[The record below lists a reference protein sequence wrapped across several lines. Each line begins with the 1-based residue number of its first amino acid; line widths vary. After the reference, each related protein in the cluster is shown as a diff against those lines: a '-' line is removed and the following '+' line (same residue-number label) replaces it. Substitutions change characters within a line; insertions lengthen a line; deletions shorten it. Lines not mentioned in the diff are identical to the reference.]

1 MLELNAVIFDMDG
14 LMIDTEPVGNMLV
27 KTSHEKFGYKI
38 TDDMFVHLIGSNEKT
53 SKEYYY
59 SVFGEDYP
67 YQKIKDYREQLRN
80 EYFRTHPIEIKKG
93 LYDNQIYTGFGPV

>member
-38 TDDMFVHLIGSNEKT
+38 TDDMFVHLIGSNEKLL
-53 SKEYYY
+53 KNIII
-59 SVFGEDYP
+59 VFLV
-67 YQKIKDYREQLRN
+67 KIILIKRSRI
-80 EYFRTHPIEIKKG
+80 IE
-93 LYDNQIYTGFGPV
+93 NN